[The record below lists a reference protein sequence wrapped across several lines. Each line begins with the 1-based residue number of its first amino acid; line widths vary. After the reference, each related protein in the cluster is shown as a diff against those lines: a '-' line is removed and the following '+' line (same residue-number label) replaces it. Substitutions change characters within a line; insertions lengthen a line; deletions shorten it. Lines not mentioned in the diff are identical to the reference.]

1 MAAACLPSKTES
13 TSPKDSSLFSEQT
26 QDFQNSALLS
36 LNHRAQTELVSD
48 TKIWGFFQ
56 HFRNMKA
63 WNTPRANCSGFGKW
77 GTWPGLW
84 QFTKP
89 ECGEANLQDLG
100 RSCTPVPASATHSP
114 IPAQQAEQ
122 MLCQGQLI
130 STEVVPSWARTQ
142 PVCTD
147 TSGSS
152 THPQELK
159 MKVLKTRLWLF
170 TSEKLQEHIS
180 YPETSSST
188 RQMN

>member
-77 GTWPGLW
+77 GTWPRLW

-114 IPAQQAEQ
+114 SQLSRQSRCCARDSWSPQKWCPAERGHSLSAQ
-122 MLCQGQLI
+122 
-130 STEVVPSWARTQ
+130 T
-142 PVCTD
+142 PVAAA
-147 TSGSS
+147 
-152 THPQELK
+152 P
-159 MKVLKTRLWLF
+159 TRR
-170 TSEKLQEHIS
+170 S
-180 YPETSSST
+180 
-188 RQMN
+188 